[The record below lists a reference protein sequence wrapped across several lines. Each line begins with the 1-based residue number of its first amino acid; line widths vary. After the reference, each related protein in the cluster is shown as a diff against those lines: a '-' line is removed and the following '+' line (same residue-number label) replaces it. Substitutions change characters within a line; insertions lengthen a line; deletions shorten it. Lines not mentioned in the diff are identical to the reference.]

1 MNPLRAFLLL
11 LASTAALAGTARA
24 QLVHLT
30 ATQQLDGGGGLLFRA
45 TDATIPWNH
54 TGGFISR
61 LDIYYDL
68 NDVVTHDG
76 FYTFSNPDRN
86 VWRAKVHIYDLG
98 DYEIIRP
105 LQTLSVG
112 ETEMRFEYDAD
123 FFEEFDVTFQFATPR
138 TELTPPVPPIEFG
151 EVSYFLQGTG
161 FFNIPDLSEA
171 YGGAIFETSSAGFAQ
186 TVDFTPVPEPGTYAA
201 GAALLLGLVVWLR
214 RRSTNTTLI
223 APAA

>member
-45 TDATIPWNH
+45 TDPTIPWNH

-76 FYTFSNPDRN
+76 FYTFANPDRN

-123 FFEEFDVTFQFATPR
+123 FLEEFDVTFQFATPR

-171 YGGAIFETSSAGFAQ
+171 YGGAVFETSSAGFAQ
-186 TVDFTPVPEPGTYAA
+186 SVDLTPVPEPGAYAV
-201 GAALLLGLVVWLR
+201 GAAFLTGVVVWLR
-214 RRSTNTTLI
+214 RRRANIAL